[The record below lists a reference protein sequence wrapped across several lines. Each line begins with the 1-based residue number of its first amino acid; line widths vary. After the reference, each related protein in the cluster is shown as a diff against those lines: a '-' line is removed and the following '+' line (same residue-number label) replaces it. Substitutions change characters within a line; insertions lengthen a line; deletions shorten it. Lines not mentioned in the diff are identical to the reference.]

1 MEYTYREF
9 QVFDL
14 PLASVLL
21 QCHFCLDEF
30 NLFSKI
36 HSRAAQNCRNRFFI
50 QTRCVI
56 FDTHG
61 LLRFIELENDLS
73 DLLGVR
79 VDLVMRRALRDNVE
93 REILREAVAI

>member
-1 MEYTYREF
+1 MAAKRLDIDQIRDALVGQLPVLKEQHGVESLSVFGSFVRRENRPDS
-9 QVFDL
+9 DL
-14 PLASVLL
+14 DILVT
-21 QCHFCLDEF
+21 
-30 NLFSKI
+30 FSQAP
-36 HSRAAQNCRNRFFI
+36 S
-50 QTRCVI
+50 
-56 FDTHG
+56 